1 MVVEKNKETGNKRK
15 IEKRD
20 QYERKKDKEVEKM
33 EEDQED
39 EDCIL
44 I

>member
-20 QYERKKDKEVEKM
+20 QYERKKGKEVEKM